1 MKNKSLRG
9 AAADSLFL
17 AAAKIITM
25 LTNILSTMILSHN
38 LSLEAYGTYSQGNL
52 VISIGVSLSI
62 LGLSDAVNYFYNGK
76 DEQER
81 KKYVNTVFQIE
92 ITLGLIVGILILVFR
107 KAICS
112 YFQNTQL
119 TVLFIYIAF
128 RPLLDNMV
136 NTLRVL
142 QVSIGRAK
150 VMAIRNLLMSLSKV
164 ILVLFTVFLTNKITT
179 IFLGFLITDI
189 ISVVYYWVSFS
200 KRSVS
205 INPFKGVTKLIPAVL
220 SYSLPMAIYTLT
232 QTLLKDID
240 KLIIG
245 RFEGTDA
252 MAIYSNCSYALPFD
266 VISNAFLVVMVPIM
280 TYYISKSEYEKAQG
294 VFSEYLRIGYMT
306 TCVFAAAV
314 FIVASEVVSI
324 LFGEQYMQGLTVFKL
339 YLLVDAVKFA
349 NLSIVLSA
357 KGQTKKLMV
366 ISMVSL
372 SANFVLNILFYYLIG
387 FIGPAVASVIVSLMT
402 TAILCHHSSRALCTA
417 FSKLINAK
425 EILLIAFEMLCL
437 SGPCLLLRNF
447 LRESECMHILTVVA
461 VGGTYIGLLFVINRK
476 RFFGAL
482 KNINSY
488 KVKQP

>member
-1 MKNKSLRG
+1 MKHKSLRG

-17 AAAKIITM
+17 AVSKIITM
-25 LTNILSTMILSHN
+25 LTNILSTTILSHN
-38 LSLEAYGTYSQGNL
+38 LSLESYGTYSQGNL
-52 VISIGVSLSI
+52 VISIAISLSI
-62 LGLSDAVNYFYNGK
+62 LGLSDAVNFFYNGK

-81 KKYVNTVFQIE
+81 KNYVNTVFQIE
-92 ITLGLIVGILILVFR
+92 ITSGLIAGILILLFR

-112 YFQNTQL
+112 YFQNIQL
-119 TVLFIYIAF
+119 SVLFIYIAF
-128 RPLLDNMV
+128 RPLLDNLV

-150 VMAIRNLLMSLSKV
+150 IMAIRNLLISLSKV
-164 ILVLFTVFLTNKITT
+164 TLVLLTVFLTKKITT
-179 IFLGFLITDI
+179 IFLGFLVTDI
-189 ISVVYYWVSFS
+189 ISVVYYWVSFT
-200 KRSVS
+200 KRSLS
-205 INPFKGVTKLIPAVL
+205 LNPFKGDMKLISAVL

-240 KLIIG
+240 KLVIS

-280 TYYISKSEYEKAQG
+280 TYYISKSEYKKAQG

-314 FIVASEVVSI
+314 FIVASEVVAI

-357 KGQTKKLMV
+357 RGQTKKLMM
-366 ISMVSL
+366 ISLISL
-372 SANFVLNILFYYLIG
+372 SVNFALNILLYYLIG

-402 TAILCHHSSRALCTA
+402 TAILCHQSSRALCTN
-417 FSKLINAK
+417 FSKLLNAK
-425 EILLIAFEMLCL
+425 EILLLAFEMLCL
-437 SGPCLLLRNF
+437 SVPCLLLRNF
-447 LRESECMHILTVVA
+447 LRESECMNILIVVA
-461 VGGTYIGLLFVINRK
+461 IGGMYIGLLFVINRK
-476 RFFGAL
+476 RFFSAL
-482 KNINSY
+482 QNINSY
-488 KVKQP
+488 KVRQP